1 MSPIRVL
8 LVDDSYE
15 FLQAAAHFLSS
26 DPRIEVIGKFQA
38 AKEAIGQVE
47 TLHPDLVLMDIAM
60 PEMNGLEAT
69 RIIKEIKQP
78 PRVIILTMYDD
89 GEYHN
94 ASEAVNADAFV
105 AKSEFGAVLV
115 PLILSMFTERFSVN
129 KGRNASRN

>member
-8 LVDDSYE
+8 LVDDSHE

-26 DPRIEVIGKFQA
+26 DPRIEVIGQFQA
-38 AKEAIGQVE
+38 AEDAIHQVDR
-47 TLHPDLVLMDIAM
+47 LHPDLVLMDLAM

-69 RIIKEIKQP
+69 RLIKEHERP

-94 ASEAVNADAFV
+94 ATEAVKADGFV
-105 AKSEFGAVLV
+105 TKSEFGAVLI
-115 PLILSMFTERFSVN
+115 PLILSMFSERFKTKVDKRETKN
-129 KGRNASRN
+129 

>member
-8 LVDDSYE
+8 LVDDSNE

-26 DPRIEVIGKFQA
+26 DPRIEVIGQFQA
-38 AKEAIGQVE
+38 AEEAIGQVE
-47 TLHPDLVLMDIAM
+47 MLHPDLVLMDITM

-69 RIIKEIKQP
+69 RIIKEHKQP
-78 PRVIILTMYDD
+78 PRVIILTMYND

-105 AKSEFGAVLV
+105 TKSEIGAVLV
-115 PLILSMFTERFSVN
+115 PLILSMFAERFN
-129 KGRNASRN
+129 RKKGEKEARN